1 MITEDITIS
10 PIPIDPTALPPL
22 VLLYMPPLLRA
33 KAKAIAAQE
42 PPVHPIWRKFEQRG
56 SFFVAHTNDL
66 KDIEEVA
73 DWAKSWLI
81 EPEEKLTRRMRQ
93 AFNKVVERTN
103 RYVFFEQVG
112 KYHVIAQGWK

>member
-1 MITEDITIS
+1 MFS
-10 PIPIDPTALPPL
+10 SVAIDPIAFPPL

-42 PPVHPIWRKFEQRG
+42 PLVHPILRKFEERG
-56 SFFVAHTNDL
+56 NHFVARTNDL

-81 EPEEKLTRRMRQ
+81 EPEEKLSRKMRQ
-93 AFNKVVERTN
+93 AFQNVVERTH
-103 RYVFFEQVG
+103 RHVFFQQVG

>member
-1 MITEDITIS
+1 MFS
-10 PIPIDPTALPPL
+10 PVAIDPIAFPPL

-42 PPVHPIWRKFEQRG
+42 PPVHPIWRKFEERG
-56 SFFVAHTNDL
+56 NHFVARTNDL

-81 EPEEKLTRRMRQ
+81 EPEEKISRKMRQ
-93 AFNKVVERTN
+93 AFQNVVERTH
-103 RYVFFEQVG
+103 RHVFFQQVG

>member
-1 MITEDITIS
+1 MLS
-10 PIPIDPTALPPL
+10 SASIDLTGLPPL

-42 PPVHPIWRKFEQRG
+42 PLVHPIWRKFKERG
-56 SFFVAHTNDL
+56 NHFVAHTNDL
-66 KDIEEVA
+66 KDIEELA

-81 EPEEKLTRRMRQ
+81 EPEEPLNRKMRQ
-93 AFNKVVERTN
+93 AFKKVIERTH
-103 RYVFFEQVG
+103 RYVFFQQIG

>member
-1 MITEDITIS
+1 MFSSTA
-10 PIPIDPTALPPL
+10 IDLNALPPL

-42 PPVHPIWRKFEQRG
+42 PLVHPIWRKFEERG
-56 SFFVAHTNDL
+56 NHFVARTNDL

-81 EPEEKLTRRMRQ
+81 EPEEPINRRMRQ
-93 AFNKVVERTN
+93 AFKKVIERTH
-103 RYVFFEQVG
+103 RYVSFQQIG
-112 KYHVIAQGWK
+112 KYNVIAQGWK